1 MADVLD
7 ALERERAAYAR
18 RGLPE
23 RAAAVEAE
31 IERIR
36 GEVPQDRSEQPLEH
50 AVPALPAK
58 RGRRSIKAELA
69 DLEAGEG
76 PAGEGSGGD

>member
-18 RGLPE
+18 RGLPD

-36 GEVPQDRSEQPLEH
+36 GQVPQDRSAEPLER
-50 AVPALPAK
+50 ADPAQPTK

-69 DLEAGEG
+69 DLEADQE
-76 PAGEGSGGD
+76 PAGEGTGGD